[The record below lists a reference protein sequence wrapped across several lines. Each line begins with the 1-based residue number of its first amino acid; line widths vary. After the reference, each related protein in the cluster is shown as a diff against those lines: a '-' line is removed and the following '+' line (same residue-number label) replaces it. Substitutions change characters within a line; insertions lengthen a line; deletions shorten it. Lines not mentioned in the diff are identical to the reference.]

1 MFMTKEIKSTAHIKK
16 QNIKNI
22 KRIIQEKGSVTK
34 PEVAEKTGLS
44 VVTCGT
50 ILNELTADGTIV
62 EESLRLSS
70 GGRPA
75 MSYRFSPNAGNSL
88 CLYTY
93 AENNSIFIR
102 YQILDFAGNIKDV
115 GVFQEKKLNIQT
127 LIDYVQKIINPEL
140 KIKTIVI
147 GLQGC
152 VNEDIVEFSDLTN
165 LSGINVAQEIKNAT
179 GISTYVENDMNTI
192 ALGLQKNLEKNSSQ
206 ESKNPSKNIAL
217 LFFPKGQTPAGGFI
231 VDGNILRGSSN
242 LAGELSFF
250 PFSFNKDHQRVAF
263 GNIRHALPVISQLLI
278 ATIVFLDPAVIVIT
292 GGLSNDLD
300 CEQLVNFL
308 RENLHRSQLPKIEI
322 RPIVET
328 EYFAG
333 LHSIA
338 VEHLLEV

>member
-1 MFMTKEIKSTAHIKK
+1 MFMTKEIKSTALIKK

-34 PEVAEKTGLS
+34 PEMAEKTGLS

-62 EESLRLSS
+62 EEAFRLSS

-88 CLYTY
+88 CLYAYT
-93 AENNSIFIR
+93 ENNSSFIR
-102 YQILDFAGNIKDV
+102 HQILDLSGNIKEV
-115 GVFQEKKLNIQT
+115 GVSQEKSIDIDTLIADIKKIVRPELNIK
-127 LIDYVQKIINPEL
+127 V
-140 KIKTIVI
+140 IVI
-147 GLQGC
+147 GIQGC
-152 VNEDIVEFSDLTN
+152 INENIVEFSDLSE
-165 LSGINVAQEIKNAT
+165 LSGINISQEVQKAT
-179 GISTYVENDMNTI
+179 GIPTRVENDMNTV
-192 ALGLQKNLEKNSSQ
+192 ALGLQKSFEGKGTGCAKCS
-206 ESKNPSKNIAL
+206 SKNVAL

-242 LAGELSFF
+242 LAVELSFF
-250 PFSFNKDHQRVAF
+250 PYGFNKEHQRIAF
-263 GNIRHALPVISQLLI
+263 SNIKHAAPIINQLLI
-278 ATIVFLDPAVIVIT
+278 ATTVFLDPAIIVIT
-292 GGLSNDLD
+292 GGLSSEINQDKLLKHLA
-300 CEQLVNFL
+300 ES
-308 RENLHRSQLPKIEI
+308 LHRHQLPKIEI

-338 VEHLLEV
+338 VNYLLDA